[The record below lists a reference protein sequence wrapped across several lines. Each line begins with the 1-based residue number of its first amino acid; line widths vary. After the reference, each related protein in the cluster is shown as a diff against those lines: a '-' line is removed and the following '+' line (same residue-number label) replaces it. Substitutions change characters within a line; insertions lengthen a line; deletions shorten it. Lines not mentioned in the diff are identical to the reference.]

1 LLAVAATKEAGLALT
16 IAMVHLLFNICGTL
30 MFFPFKPM
38 RRIPIALAEG
48 LATLAVRNRLWIVV
62 YLLVTFV
69 GLPLAGILIWK

>member
-1 LLAVAATKEAGLALT
+1 
-16 IAMVHLLFNICGTL
+16 

-48 LATLAVRNRLWIVV
+48 LATLAIRNRLWIVV